1 MRSHL
6 GRGPPQNHPERWGR
20 RPPTASL
27 CQSGGVA
34 TPLQAASPGG
44 VSTGG
49 IDPVESV
56 FQGHRSDARGTA
68 VGRTMLRRD
77 PGRAFV
83 ATPPRCMGA
92 MEICAGARHWACG
105 IGLAGHDTRLNPSGM
120 REAVREAAEE
130 RHGRRGGDLRRGA
143 RRCGSHGDPDTAGA
157 RSAGM
162 LSRQPRMRVTV
173 ALADMM
179 ARIVWALMA
188 HGAPAELRP
197 RRNRHAARREGCG
210 DGRPSPRRHA
220 LFAAGSPKQRA
231 SIGCRSR
238 TVHAPAKPKPFTGKA
253 EALAQPQHAVRAAD
267 HARALGMERRGWS
280 GRLGG

>member
-1 MRSHL
+1 MRPHL

-56 FQGHRSDARGTA
+56 LQGHRSDASGTA
-68 VGRTMLRRD
+68 VCRTMLRRD

-105 IGLAGHDTRLNPSGM
+105 IDLAGHDTRLIPPACVKPFAKRQKSAMADAEAICGAAPDA
-120 REAVREAAEE
+120 AVRTGIPTQL
-130 RHGRRGGDLRRGA
+130 GRGRPACCRASRA
-143 RRCGSHGDPDTAGA
+143 CGS
-157 RSAGM
+157 
-162 LSRQPRMRVTV
+162 
-173 ALADMM
+173 
-179 ARIVWALMA
+179 
-188 HGAPAELRP
+188 
-197 RRNRHAARREGCG
+197 
-210 DGRPSPRRHA
+210 PSPW
-220 LFAAGSPKQRA
+220 
-231 SIGCRSR
+231 R
-238 TVHAPAKPKPFTGKA
+238 T
-253 EALAQPQHAVRAAD
+253 
-267 HARALGMERRGWS
+267 
-280 GRLGG
+280 